1 MPTGQ
6 LGIPDQQ
13 RFPQL
18 LLPGGID
25 VVLGVGGSNPLLT
38 PCESP
43 ARRLAVWT
51 LKPCPSWSFEW
62 GPGGPVGLAP
72 AITGMERRMSAP
84 DVHRARHLGWR
95 CACSPWR
102 RCWCVSHGVAAQP
115 GRGQK
120 QTVIACA
127 MTRPSCSRRA
137 ATWRSTCSRSGPGI
151 WDPWR
156 STAESSKWCS
166 TSSPGSTPMPGR
178 TGGLPGTM
186 PSRAAARE
194 AALSSLQIAPSSE
207 RQPWWQHRR

>member
-43 ARRLAVWT
+43 ARRFAVWT

-72 AITGMERRMSAP
+72 AITGWNGGW
-84 DVHRARHLGWR
+84 VHL
-95 CACSPWR
+95 
-102 RCWCVSHGVAAQP
+102 
-115 GRGQK
+115 
-120 QTVIACA
+120 T
-127 MTRPSCSRRA
+127 
-137 ATWRSTCSRSGPGI
+137 STEPAILVGAVP
-151 WDPWR
+151 
-156 STAESSKWCS
+156 
-166 TSSPGSTPMPGR
+166 
-178 TGGLPGTM
+178 
-186 PSRAAARE
+186 
-194 AALSSLQIAPSSE
+194 AL
-207 RQPWWQHRR
+207 